1 MGAMNSVG
9 IGHFCIFIVFCDD
22 AKIPLGNELPSKGR
36 DEVQIFESNFAPK
49 YILDWRFRQ
58 QFH

>member
-22 AKIPLGNELPSKGR
+22 AKIPLGNELPSKGL
-36 DEVQIFESNFAPK
+36 DEVQIFESNFAP
-49 YILDWRFRQ
+49 
-58 QFH
+58 